1 MVYVRLCDCY
11 ENIKIKL
18 WSRISISG
26 SILESK
32 SIFAVFQKK
41 DQKRAKYSKIWAK
54 IYKI

>member
-41 DQKRAKYSKIWAK
+41 GQKRAKYLKLWAK
-54 IYKI
+54 MYKT